1 MKGLLYR
8 HLEDLEK
15 SGICNEIAVAVDL
28 RSETPKELSSTLD
41 ARLPA
46 GVESGLVFQY
56 FTPEGKRLTETVR
69 NATHPYQREVV
80 RAKLFY
86 KTGTEGRKYMG
97 QRGSTNH
104 LYLPPLPGFKEKLFD
119 LSIPLFFIEGEK
131 KLLRFWQEG
140 FQFAA
145 AGISGVWNF
154 RASGGAYSPGN
165 KKTLVDELF
174 AIPLKGREVV
184 IIFDSDAATNHMVK
198 KALQTFSAELRRLGA
213 KSIPVALPTT
223 FSSDIMRAS

>member
-1 MKGLLYR
+1 LKSLLSQ

-15 SGICNEIAVAVDL
+15 SGICNEIAVAVEL

-41 ARLPA
+41 ARLPT

-86 KTGTEGRKYMG
+86 KPGAEGRKYMG

-104 LYLPPLPGFKEKLFD
+104 LYLPPLPGFREKLLD
-119 LSIPLFFIEGEK
+119 PSIPLFFIEGEK
-131 KLLRFWQEG
+131 KLLRFWQEDFG
-140 FQFAA
+140 VAA

-154 RASGGAYSPGN
+154 RASGGAYSPSH
-165 KKTLVDELF
+165 KKTLVDEFF

-184 IIFDSDAATNHMVK
+184 IIFDSDAATNYLVK
-198 KALQTFSAELRRLGA
+198 KALQTFSAELRWLGA
-213 KSIPVALPTT
+213 KTLPVALPTT
-223 FSSDIMRAS
+223 LPSDVTRAS